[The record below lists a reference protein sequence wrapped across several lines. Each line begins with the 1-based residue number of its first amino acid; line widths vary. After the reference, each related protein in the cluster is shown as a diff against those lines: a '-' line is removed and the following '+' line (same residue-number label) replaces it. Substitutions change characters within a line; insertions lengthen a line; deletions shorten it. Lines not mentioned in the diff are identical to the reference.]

1 MHNAEYSPTK
11 PRYGERRISDKE
23 YDELR
28 KHTPS
33 RKIRQKVNENN
44 VIGADAPAIP
54 GKKIEGSL
62 EADHI
67 VSMDKIAKMKNFDKL
82 STENQIK
89 VLNYEE
95 NFTGLSKSANTSKGA
110 KSYSEWTTYK
120 KENIPISMECK
131 AEMMKKESA
140 LEPVLQGMIDGLLKE
155 QGVKS

>member
-1 MHNAEYSPTK
+1 MHNAEHSPTN

-67 VSMDKIAKMKNFDKL
+67 VSMDKIASNAKVKATLKKKL
-82 STENQIK
+82 ISNIK
-89 VLNYEE
+89 KTAI
-95 NFTGLSKSANTSKGA
+95 FKR
-110 KSYSEWTTYK
+110 
-120 KENIPISMECK
+120 
-131 AEMMKKESA
+131 
-140 LEPVLQGMIDGLLKE
+140 
-155 QGVKS
+155 